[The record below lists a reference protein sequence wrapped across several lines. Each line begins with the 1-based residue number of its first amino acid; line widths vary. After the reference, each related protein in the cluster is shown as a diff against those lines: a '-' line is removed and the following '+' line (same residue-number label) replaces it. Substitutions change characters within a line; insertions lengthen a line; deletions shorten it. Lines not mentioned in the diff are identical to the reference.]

1 VIYNAS
7 TRVSGKLT
15 VLTVAWGMAVEAQ
28 SGARRDDLDRT
39 VKLESSRAE
48 NKDHL
53 SHKEP

>member
-1 VIYNAS
+1 
-7 TRVSGKLT
+7 
-15 VLTVAWGMAVEAQ
+15 MAVEAQ
-28 SGARRDDLDRT
+28 SGASRDDLDRT